1 MGKIS
6 VHKHDGW
13 FLLICLGLGIL
24 AEEMFFRNRIG
35 VSYLVFLAGFYLV
48 FFWRFKSYPF
58 TNKRIGYLIYFSIW
72 ILAFTYLGYSNMI
85 FYVLNIL
92 VIPFLVFSHMILVTS
107 PKILPWFQRSFIV
120 YFFMK
125 IGAAIA
131 YVFQF
136 IGFIFRSLTKGLNP
150 QHAKTAK
157 QVGLGLVIA
166 IPLLIVIMSLLS
178 SADLAFSNLLAI
190 VPNWLSRLQFQEAIV
205 RGLIILVYTV
215 GFFTTLQVTFY
226 KKGTVPKTEVENNP
240 FYWSGIMAS
249 TVLILLNL
257 VYLLFTVVQLKYFF
271 GGSLQVDMTYAEY
284 ARRGF
289 GELMMVTLINLTLL
303 IGVLT
308 YVKEAGIAFQRTIQV
323 ILSCLVLFSGIML
336 VSASMRLSMYEEA
349 YGFTTIRILVHTFM
363 IFLAVIFAYTLIKI
377 WISHLPLIHFY
388 LISSLVFYTVVNI
401 LPLDRWV
408 VDHNIARYH
417 ATQKIDIRY
426 LNNLSYTGVQGL
438 IRLYHTNPDV
448 PGLESLL
455 LERQHEAE
463 TQTIPW
469 RAYNLSREKAYQQ
482 LRKIKF

>member
-1 MGKIS
+1 MEKIS

-13 FLLICLGLGIL
+13 FLFICLGLGIL

-58 TNKRIGYLIYFSIW
+58 TNKRLGYLIYFSIW
-72 ILAFTYLGYSNMI
+72 LLALTYLGYSNMI
-85 FYVLNIL
+85 FYALNVL

-107 PKILPWFQRSFIV
+107 PKILPWFRRPFIV
-120 YFFMK
+120 YFFIKM
-125 IGAAIA
+125 GAAIA

-136 IGFIFRSLTKGLNP
+136 IGFIFRALTKGLNP
-150 QHAKTAK
+150 QQTNTAK

-166 IPLLIVIMSLLS
+166 IPLLVVIMSLLS
-178 SADLAFSNLLAI
+178 SADLAFSNLI
-190 VPNWLSRLQFQEAIV
+190 SSVPNWLRSLQFQDSIA
-205 RGLIILVYTV
+205 RGLIILAYTV
-215 GFFTTLQVTFY
+215 GFFATLQATFY
-226 KKGTVPKTEVENNP
+226 KKGTVPKTEEESHTT
-240 FYWSGIMAS
+240 YWSGIMAS

-257 VYLLFTVVQLKYFF
+257 VYLLFTVVQFKYFF
-271 GGSLQVDMTYAEY
+271 GGALQADMTYAEY

-308 YVKEAGIAFQRTIQV
+308 HVKEAGRALQRTIQV
-323 ILSCLVLFSGIML
+323 LLSCLVLFSGVML

-349 YGFTTIRILVHTFM
+349 YGFTTIRILVHAFM
-363 IFLAVIFAYTLIKI
+363 IFLTVIFAYTLIKI
-377 WISHLPLIHFY
+377 WISRLPLIHFY
-388 LISSLVFYTVVNI
+388 LISALVFYTLINI

-417 ATQKIDIRY
+417 ATQKIDIHY

-438 IRLYHTNPDV
+438 IRLYHTDPNV

-469 RAYNLSREKAYQQ
+469 RAYNLSRQKAYQQ
-482 LRKIKF
+482 LRNIKF